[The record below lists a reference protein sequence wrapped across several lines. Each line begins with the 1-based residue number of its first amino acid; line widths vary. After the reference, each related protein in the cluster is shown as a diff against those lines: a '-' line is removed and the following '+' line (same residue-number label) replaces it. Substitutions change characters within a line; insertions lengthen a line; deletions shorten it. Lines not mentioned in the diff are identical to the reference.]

1 VCPLRRYIG
10 FGEDGLYRA
19 FGYTGITVD
28 AGFGIDVQHVV
39 IEVKSLNGT
48 DKGTVSVATV
58 NAGFCND
65 VSHSDPT
72 SWIQSTTGIPP
83 VTLPSFYEHPILN
96 MNAGLLE
103 DEKDRLKFDSRSWK
117 GAGSRSAKG
126 NSRSPLSRGAQ
137 L

>member
-10 FGEDGLYRA
+10 LGEDGLYRA

-39 IEVKSLNGT
+39 IEMKGLNGT

-58 NAGFCND
+58 NARFCND

-72 SWIQSTTGIPP
+72 SWIQSRTGISNRCS
-83 VTLPSFYEHPILN
+83 VEFSEHSILN
-96 MNAGLLE
+96 MNAG
-103 DEKDRLKFDSRSWK
+103 FWK
-117 GAGSRSAKG
+117 MRT
-126 NSRSPLSRGAQ
+126 PV
-137 L
+137 